1 LENLAKAINEDP
13 VKGSTQRVKDARVAL
28 LTIDVVRAVK
38 LISPFDSAYKS
49 VSKRRPLPWD
59 PDMGKEAG
67 ESDTYIQDFW

>member
-1 LENLAKAINEDP
+1 LENLAKTINEDL
-13 VKGSTQRVKDARVAL
+13 VRGSAQRVKDDRAFL
-28 LTIDVVRAVK
+28 LTFDVVRAVK